1 MDNIK
6 ISTNNLE
13 EKLLEMEAIMSDI
26 KNVLNNVHNKALDVT
41 SDVWN
46 SPSKNK
52 LDELLIPF
60 INNFENINYDLDN
73 YTSYLK
79 MVIDAHKLTDRNI
92 TNDVSSSDVGL
103 GSDI

>member
-6 ISTNNLE
+6 VSTNNLE

-60 INNFENINYDLDN
+60 INNFENISCDLDN

>member
-13 EKLLEMEAIMSDI
+13 EKLLEMEAIMGDI